1 MSRNPDPCERVFLSI
16 ELSELL
22 NSLPRDHKFWNWIDE
37 LGDLL
42 LSNRDVGIKIPR
54 NKFPKKYVGKYGIN
68 NLTKFDHPEGYR
80 SCYTLVHEKDVGIC
94 SWILGLY
101 SHREY
106 EDLFGYR

>member
-1 MSRNPDPCERVFLSI
+1 MSRYPDPCERVFLSI

-54 NKFPKKYVGKYGIN
+54 KKFPKKYIGKYGIITYS
-68 NLTKFDHPEGYR
+68 NLIILR
-80 SCYTLVHEKDVGIC
+80 AIVLVTL
-94 SWILGLY
+94 
-101 SHREY
+101 
-106 EDLFGYR
+106 